1 MTINPGLMLS
11 GPFAAD
17 GSNKSWDFDYKVLG
31 AGQIRIMTADNLLG
45 VNPTFY
51 DDDFSIDDQYIN
63 NDAGGV
69 VVFPAA
75 GTALAVGQYLWVL
88 TAIGYHQDTA
98 FTSQGPFSA
107 EIVESAL
114 DFLSIQIKQ
123 LAREMTRTVR
133 APYGVSAPA
142 LNGEAEEDHLLVGG
156 ADNTVI
162 FSDTTTEDLFAASAD
177 AVNAAAL
184 AQAAATAAQAAL
196 AAIVVPTY
204 NVYQFAGP
212 GPTFTVSKP
221 ILSPGAVEV
230 FLNKEAV
237 YPSELTIVGATVAIT
252 GVTLTSEDTV
262 MIVER
267 TALSI
272 GKPSGGTVD
281 DHSYDLTSRTG
292 KQVVDAPNLLSAYGV
307 VENAGDQTADLALL
321 QAQADGFE
329 IDFGGQYPQASWPT
343 DIKVKNGGVMVKG
356 TKIPGNDTFRVDS
369 FRLTRSNA
377 YDKWAQDKAHVL
389 PRGVIC
395 VPYLTGSGHH
405 SSDNVLVAK
414 YSHDQGGS
422 WSAKE
427 FILRPETEL
436 QSTMTGSSNDRLT
449 CMSAGCTL
457 GGRQFFL
464 WMSYETG
471 SVHRH
476 WLWHRKAPDERKFN
490 GVVSVETF
498 FGQGKLRFNFPAGV
512 YHGYV
517 AGDKVTFPALNA
529 EGHDLV
535 AGDSLHGLTL
545 PSNSNVVVTSA
556 SDSYFEIAM
565 TNTASVSDTVVLTN
579 GTFQNG
585 WGSMIKVEISS
596 ALQTAYLDFWPS
608 LPAAGLPYLHGRVI
622 ADNGDILSFLSTA
635 NGAHLVR
642 IASLYTPTITMTT
655 MGFVGGEVTGVACG
669 SNRYCGFTR
678 GTDITGSSDGRSLF
692 WRTTD
697 NFATIVSEQV
707 RPDDTKG
714 GQVWDENTPL
724 TVCNGYILAARCE
737 RTDDPLQ
744 TQPAQPASV
753 RTYLW
758 MVLVDDALNLGI
770 NAAPFAEIGR
780 LHWSGA
786 KSAQTSPGVGVG
798 SWVTVTP
805 PADAIDSAMSGQSPN
820 YATAF
825 YFCGGEIEN
834 QTGRDSDWNR
844 GQIYGF
850 RFTDLRQPQRAT
862 QDGAVSQVISGSDA
876 DVYQLA
882 NSELGTNFV
891 ATKGAYIGSPPS
903 SPVDLT
909 VSTDYKGGGIKLL
922 KDNLGM
928 VHCWG
933 RLNWTGAADTEAIAF
948 TLAGDLKRFCPA
960 EDCEFFVTAG
970 AATINRSSG
979 TNVVIRILGSN
990 NISSTDRGTV
1000 HVSRQAS
1007 VGLAGAL
1014 TDISFDGLVWLGD
1027 GDAR

>member
-51 DDDFSIDDQYIN
+51 DDNFSIDDQYIN

-98 FTSQGPFSA
+98 FTAQGPFSA
-107 EIVESAL
+107 QIVEGAL

-123 LAREMTRTVR
+123 LAREMGYTIRV
-133 APYGVSAPA
+133 PYGVDAPA

-156 ADNTVI
+156 ADNTVV

-184 AQAAATAAQAAL
+184 AEAAATAAQAAL

-204 NVYQFAGP
+204 NTYVFAGP

-230 FLNKEAV
+230 FLNREV
-237 YPSELTIVGATVAIT
+237 VLPSELTIVGATVAIT

-292 KQVVDAPNLLSAYGV
+292 KQAVNAPNLLAAYDV
-307 VENAGDQTADLALL
+307 AENAGDQTADLAAL
-321 QAQADGFE
+321 QAQAKGFE
-329 IDFGGQYPQASWPT
+329 IDFGGKYPQASWPT
-343 DIKVKNGGVMVKG
+343 DIKIKNGGVMIKG
-356 TKIPGNDTFRVDS
+356 TKVPGKDSFRVDS

-395 VPYLTGSGHH
+395 VPYLTGSAHH
-405 SSDNVLVAK
+405 SSDNALVAK
-414 YSHDQGGS
+414 YSHDYGGS
-422 WSAKE
+422 FGPPE
-427 FILRPETEL
+427 FIIRPETEL

-476 WLWHRKAPDERKFN
+476 WLWHRKAPDERK
-490 GVVSVETF
+490 VSGATITAQTF
-498 FGQGKLRFNFPAGV
+498 SGQAKIRFNMAN
-512 YHGYV
+512 HGYV
-517 AGDKVTFPALNA
+517 VGDPVTYPALVVG
-529 EGHDLV
+529 GHDLV
-535 AGDSLHGLTL
+535 AGDSINGMTL
-545 PSNSNVVVTSA
+545 ASNSNVLVTA
-556 SDSYFEIAM
+556 ATDTYWEIAM
-565 TNTASVSDTVVLTN
+565 TGAASASQSGIATTATL
-579 GTFQNG
+579 QNG
-585 WGSMIKVEISS
+585 WGAMQKVELSS
-596 ALQTAYLDFWPS
+596 ALQTAYLAFWPS
-608 LPAAGLPYLHGRVI
+608 LPGGGLPYLHGRII
-622 ADNGDILSFLSTA
+622 ADNGDILTFLSTS
-635 NGAHLVR
+635 NGAHLVK
-642 IASLYTPTITMTT
+642 IASLYTPTIVMTK
-655 MGFVGGEVTGVACG
+655 MNFVGGEVTGVACG

-678 GTDITGSSDGRSLF
+678 GTDVTGSTDNRSLF

-697 NFATIVSEQV
+697 NFATIVSETV
-707 RPDDTKG
+707 RVDDTVG
-714 GQVWDENTPL
+714 GQIWDENTPL

-737 RTDDPLQ
+737 RTDDPLKV
-744 TQPAQPASV
+744 QPAQPASL
-753 RTYLW
+753 RHYLW
-758 MVLVDDALNLGI
+758 IVPVEDALNIGI
-770 NAAPFAEIGR
+770 GASPFIELSR

-786 KSAQTSPGVGVG
+786 KSSQTSPGVGVG

-805 PADAIDSAMSGQSPN
+805 PADAIDNVMLGQTPN
-820 YATAF
+820 YSTAF
-825 YFCGGEIEN
+825 YFCGSEIEN
-834 QTGRDSDWNR
+834 QTGKDADWNR

-850 RFTDLRQPQRAT
+850 RFTDIRQPQRAV
-862 QDGAVSQVISGSDA
+862 QDGAVSQVVSSGFA
-876 DVYQLA
+876 NVRTLA
-882 NSELGTNFV
+882 NSELGANFG
-891 ATKGAYIGSPPS
+891 TSKGAYIGSPPS

-909 VSTDYKGGGIKLL
+909 VSTDYKGGGIKLVR
-922 KDNLGM
+922 DELGM

-933 RLNWTGAADTEAIAF
+933 RLNYTGAADTEAIAF
-948 TLAGDLKRFCPA
+948 TLDHPFCPA
-960 EDCEFFVTAG
+960 EDCEFFISAG
-970 AATINRSSG
+970 AATINRTG
-979 TNVVIRILGSN
+979 GVNLVVRILGTN
-990 NISSTDRGTV
+990 NISAADRGTV
-1000 HVSRQAS
+1000 HVSRLTA
-1007 VGLAGAL
+1007 VGLAGTV